1 MLFLGNRV
9 EAWIMGSQVSLATP
23 ELFIT
28 LTLRNSELQ
37 NHSKSN
43 RLLDSTDLGSV
54 PDTSL
59 TDGLPLGNL
68 CMFPGLFPNL

>member
-1 MLFLGNRV
+1 MLFLGNRL
-9 EAWIMGSQVSLATP
+9 EAWIMGSWVSLATP
-23 ELFIT
+23 ELIT

-54 PDTSL
+54 PDASL

>member
-1 MLFLGNRV
+1 MLFLGNRG

-37 NHSKSN
+37 GHRKSN

-54 PDTSL
+54 SDASL
-59 TDGLPLGNL
+59 TDGLLLGNL